1 MTRDVGKYVDDCNIC
16 QRMKNCTEVLVEKL
30 KLSKLLK
37 KLWIYLTVDFITNLL
52 LVAGKN
58 VILVM
63 CDRLSKIIHFV
74 ITTKRTSTKRLVQ
87 LFRDNVWKLHK
98 LSESVVSN

>member
-1 MTRDVGKYVDDCNIC
+1 
-16 QRMKNCTEVLVEKL
+16 MKNCTEVLVEKL